1 MQMALKWL
9 FFAKKLEK
17 LPSGWGFDPNLYG
30 LVLQGDTTEAF
41 FEQNFV
47 LTFWSSPPHLLSKIL
62 VARLYVKTFF
72 VERTDVFVFLEHTQ
86 DCLGRSYCSR

>member
-1 MQMALKWL
+1 MQLNSFELLPTFSNLVRSNGSKNVRNVMQMALKWL

-47 LTFWSSPPHLLSKIL
+47 LTF
-62 VARLYVKTFF
+62 
-72 VERTDVFVFLEHTQ
+72 
-86 DCLGRSYCSR
+86 